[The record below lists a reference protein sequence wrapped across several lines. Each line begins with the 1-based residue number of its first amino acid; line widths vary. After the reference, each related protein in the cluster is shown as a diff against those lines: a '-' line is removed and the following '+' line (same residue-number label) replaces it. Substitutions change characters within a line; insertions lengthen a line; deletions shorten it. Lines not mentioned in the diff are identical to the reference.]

1 MQFEYPLLEA
11 LAAVVGEGS
20 LDAAAR
26 LLNLSQSEVE
36 ERIRLLEDRTGMVL
50 VVRDRHCTPTEFG
63 QQLCRHLDQVRLM
76 EQDLKRSLASADHE
90 EPDAPSVIRVAV
102 NADSLATWFPEI
114 VEYAATKLN
123 LHFEVIP
130 DDQEHTA
137 ERMRTGEALAAITSE
152 SDPLPGCR
160 RFALGA
166 IEYVAVASE
175 SFVEQRL
182 STGVSAETLAA
193 ATYLVFDRKDTL
205 PLQWFI
211 SAFGKAARLRGH
223 WIPSF
228 SGYLECCLN
237 GSGWGMMPRFS
248 VDPYLRDGTLRELVP
263 GTPVMVPLYW
273 QSSTPNSQI
282 MMALSAIV
290 SQIAGK
296 HLLPFEVP
304 LETGTG

>member
-1 MQFEYPLLEA
+1 MHFEYPLLEA

-20 LDAAAR
+20 FEAAAR
-26 LLNLSQSEVE
+26 SLNISRCEVD
-36 ERIRLLEDRTGMVL
+36 ERIRLLEDKTGMVL
-50 VVRDRHCTPTEFG
+50 VIRDRHCSPTEFG
-63 QQLCRHLDQVRLM
+63 QQLCHHLDQVRLM
-76 EQDLKRSLASADHE
+76 EQDLRRSFASADQS

-102 NADSLATWFPEI
+102 NADSLATWFPE
-114 VEYAATKLN
+114 VVQYAASKLN

-137 ERMRTGEALAAITSE
+137 ERMRNGEALAAITSE

-166 IEYVAVASE
+166 IEYVAVANE
-175 SFVEQRL
+175 SFIRQRL
-182 STGVSAETLAA
+182 GADVSAESLST

-205 PLQWFI
+205 PLQWI
-211 SAFGKAARLRGH
+211 IGAFGKSARLRGH

-228 SGYLECCLN
+228 SGYMACCLN

-248 VDPYLRDGTLRELVP
+248 VEPHLRDGSLRELVP
-263 GTPVMVPLYW
+263 GTSVMVPLYW

-282 MMALSAIV
+282 MTALSSIV
-290 SQIAGK
+290 SQIAEK
-296 HLLPFEVP
+296 HLLPFEAS
-304 LETGTG
+304 LETV